1 MISSGREKRPSTYI
15 VDWDWLRKIWMKS
28 FTFKK
33 NNKWDSLSYLS
44 QLCRID
50 SIRKSRVSIILLKIS
65 PMKFFPLIYIF
76 IYIYIK
82 FVIWQLVYEGHKRMQ
97 LPIGVLKKT
106 ALGNNIYW
114 YQGLNRCAFICHYRL
129 FFTSFQKWWD
139 KSIHISRK
147 CMHIPKS
154 LQAF

>member
-1 MISSGREKRPSTYI
+1 
-15 VDWDWLRKIWMKS
+15 MKS

-33 NNKWDSLSYLS
+33 ITNVIVSAICLNFVALILSES
-44 QLCRID
+44 HEFP
-50 SIRKSRVSIILLKIS
+50 S
-65 PMKFFPLIYIF
+65 FFWKYHRWNFFLWY

-82 FVIWQLVYEGHKRMQ
+82 FVIWHLVYEGHKRMQ

-147 CMHIPKS
+147 CMHIPNS